1 MKWER
6 EPEKKKNRPW
16 RTPLTYL
23 SVWFLIMIPVCAYFW
38 FKLHQKENALE
49 ERLNFIQNNEE
60 GLERAKSRYI
70 NKKQKEQIKKDL
82 PAIAEVLNQFLKTRE
97 TSARYS
103 LVFDPS
109 NQAAPMR
116 AYYQNH
122 LAIDEG
128 KTGKWTLVKWEVAER
143 MGRSVVAS
151 LLDQGNAKMA
161 VVFVNTD
168 VGWVIDWRFLERYS
182 DQSWVTFFSDLSKE
196 KEAKMRCYVRKK
208 SVQKENEW
216 EISIHEPQEKIG
228 QFNQDPVASF
238 TIDRESLVG
247 RQLTYVFDGEGAIG
261 GESLYK
267 KMDPSNAF
275 RALVQF
281 KRTVGGDGIVKLELD
296 EIIASNWLDE
306 NLQDVIKIP
315 GQLDEADRV
324 GAEKKEG
331 EAPD

>member
-1 MKWER
+1 MKNESMKWER

-60 GLERAKSRYI
+60 G
-70 NKKQKEQIKKDL
+70 
-82 PAIAEVLNQFLKTRE
+82 RE

-128 KTGKWTLVKWEVAER
+128 KAGKWTLVKWEVAER

-151 LLDQGNAKMA
+151 LLDQGNAK
-161 VVFVNTD
+161 
-168 VGWVIDWRFLERYS
+168 
-182 DQSWVTFFSDLSKE
+182 
-196 KEAKMRCYVRKK
+196 
-208 SVQKENEW
+208 
-216 EISIHEPQEKIG
+216 IG
-228 QFNQDPVASF
+228 
-238 TIDRESLVG
+238 
-247 RQLTYVFDGEGAIG
+247 
-261 GESLYK
+261 
-267 KMDPSNAF
+267 
-275 RALVQF
+275 
-281 KRTVGGDGIVKLELD
+281 
-296 EIIASNWLDE
+296 
-306 NLQDVIKIP
+306 
-315 GQLDEADRV
+315 
-324 GAEKKEG
+324 
-331 EAPD
+331 